1 MNFLEQIDKNG
12 EVEMMKRLSC
22 KRVEFTNKEDQAQ
35 NEAIKELE
43 NKLKDKMASEIQ
55 CKINSLKKTHKPQ
68 QSDMAASDF
77 NQFSPKSEII
87 QP

>member
-43 NKLKDKMASEIQ
+43 NKLKDGEDRDRK
-55 CKINSLKKTHKPQ
+55 
-68 QSDMAASDF
+68 
-77 NQFSPKSEII
+77 
-87 QP
+87 